1 MDNEHYMCSGYKVH
15 FWLLLN
21 ENVGLTVRKKCAI
34 LNIRKLII
42 AVDCGKSL
50 KLKVKS
56 GRQALAT
63 VRISTPHWLGSNPK
77 NFETKTKLRSA
88 DFNDWLTKR
97 VVARFAA

>member
-1 MDNEHYMCSGYKVH
+1 
-15 FWLLLN
+15 
-21 ENVGLTVRKKCAI
+21 
-34 LNIRKLII
+34 
-42 AVDCGKSL
+42 VDCGKSL

-88 DFNDWLTKR
+88 DLNDWL
-97 VVARFAA
+97 